1 MAFGVGKKILMKKVI
16 LYFLFIF
23 LVIRCQKNA
32 ENNYLKENFTYSV
45 TATAPKSYPCEVHIG
60 YLADDK
66 KQLICGIPKTGIEN
80 GGWQYDG
87 SKGGM
92 GGNEIPSYI
101 NLTYVAYAEKKFY
114 HLEADLPKEKM
125 LDAFRKGFLIEG
137 TEKDENGV
145 YELIPST
152 YSTITAAIA
161 PGGMVVIFL
170 GGSDRIEICRL
181 QAKETIVDVNN
192 FYQNADNENNQQFFD
207 SWFKLAVPD
216 SIQTQIRENGL
227 PYKLYDD
234 YRKRYNYRFTFKPY
248 DEKDVVRMQTNRYY
262 NGEVTDFLQPEEI
275 AKKEYR
281 KQSIP
286 YQIAFIFKKY
296 NAEIEFNDKEM
307 LTVFEALQNKHPG
320 KPMDILVVPT
330 FMYTDI
336 KLSVKCEDE
345 TVPLTKYIVK
355 NIWGG

>member
-1 MAFGVGKKILMKKVI
+1 MTQDKFP
-16 LYFLFIF
+16 
-23 LVIRCQKNA
+23 
-32 ENNYLKENFTYSV
+32 YSV

-60 YLADDK
+60 YLADESK
-66 KQLICGIPKTGIEN
+66 KLITGIPKTGMLQAGWN
-80 GGWQYDG
+80 GSGAE
-87 SKGGM
+87 GGM
-92 GGNEIPSYI
+92 GGNLIPSYI

-114 HLEADLPKEKM
+114 HLEAELPKDKILE
-125 LDAFRKGFLIEG
+125 AFRKGFLIQG
-137 TEKDENGV
+137 TEDDANGNRKL
-145 YELIPST
+145 EPST
-152 YSTITAAIA
+152 YNVFTVAIA

-181 QAKETIVDVNN
+181 QAKETFVDKNDFIHN
-192 FYQNADNENNQQFFD
+192 PDPTENQQQFFD
-207 SWFKLAVPD
+207 IGFQYAVPD
-216 SIQTQIRENGL
+216 SIQTQIKENGL

-234 YRKRYNYRFTFKPY
+234 YRKKYNYRFTFKPY
-248 DEKDVVRMQTNRYY
+248 DEKDVIEEQYDEYY
-262 NGEVTDFLQPEEI
+262 NGESIRHYQPEEI

-296 NAEIEFNDKEM
+296 NTEIEFNDKEM
-307 LTVFEALQNKHPG
+307 LTVFEALQNNHAG

-330 FMYTDI
+330 FMYTDF

-345 TVPLTKYIVK
+345 TVPLTKYIIK